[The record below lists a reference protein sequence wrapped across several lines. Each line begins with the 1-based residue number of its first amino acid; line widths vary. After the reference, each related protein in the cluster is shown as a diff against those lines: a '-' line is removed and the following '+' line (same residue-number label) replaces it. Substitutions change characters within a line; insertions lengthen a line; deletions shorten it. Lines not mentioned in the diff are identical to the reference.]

1 MDDEFGDVVHKDD
14 SLPIAEFQPARF
26 ESRLGLSEGDDQ
38 QLKDAAVAVRQEYR
52 DGSRWKRLNCHRVSI
67 FAEKDRGT
75 VFVVHVGSS
84 VEFDWTWEGAKAF
97 RPKSLD
103 DDERYPDRFY
113 EEANYE
119 DEIIWSGEIVEV
131 DERNGCLFISLDD
144 PEMTPKA
151 GLFFVRPFEFMS
163 VLEAI
168 YNGDEFEEVRWH
180 IPARLNASEG
190 DVHPVVAQPCE
201 SGLPHL
207 RGWWQHSWSVLWGP
221 PGTGKTWTTGQ
232 QIASVLSDPRE
243 RILVVSTTNKAT

>member
-119 DEIIWSGEIVEV
+119 DEIVWTGEIVEV
-131 DERNGCLFISLDD
+131 DERNGCLFISLDN
-144 PEMTPKA
+144 PESMPTT
-151 GLFFVRPFEFMS
+151 GSFFVRPFEFLS
-163 VLEAI
+163 VIDSI
-168 YNGDEFEEVRWH
+168 YNEPSFEAVREDL
-180 IPARLNASEG
+180 PSRLAAAEG
-190 DVHPVVAQPCE
+190 GVHPHVCKPSQA
-201 SGLPHL
+201 GLPL
-207 RGWWQHSWSVLWGP
+207 MNGWWQHAWS
-221 PGTGKTWTTGQ
+221 
-232 QIASVLSDPRE
+232 
-243 RILVVSTTNKAT
+243 